1 MPQKASSTRPLS
13 APDLK
18 PFTDFDAFA
27 EAEAGR
33 AAPADFAD
41 SIGRLARVINKLP
54 QRPAIKDDDAR
65 KWLENTMRMAVKRM
79 MLEHGEDGFGVAEV
93 HNHVLWHIRRAS
105 GIGGSD
111 AATVL
116 KHYRGQRG
124 TFGDANELV
133 KQKLLILAPQPS
145 NDVMARGVRAE
156 PWIQKI
162 CHANFAT
169 RTDEASLAKLR
180 GFRPS
185 ILPAAVGTPDD
196 ITLPISSD
204 LSDDEERSIDD
215 YKAPSADVCE
225 DYDANGVSF
234 DYVCQLH
241 HYGFISKEADIAFDK
256 MAIKALDPRSFTI
269 AVYPV
274 AYDPQLSEELNIAI
288 DRIWNE
294 HVMLGVVPDA
304 PRPDELPVEDEA
316 LINMAAEAA
325 MMKIFMDDAKAR
337 HDDLRKRISEVSGI
351 WHDLATGNMDLKIGA
366 FSRRRSWK
374 EEELLNLADRAG
386 IETEEFYKVNPKKI
400 DSAAALKIFQKL
412 VTAAE
417 KDGDVDR
424 IVDEMIKNPPFEK
437 KLDCDKLAE
446 HLEDQDISLISAMDV
461 SESLRLSTKK
471 KGPEADRLSMAR
483 EHVSMLMAAIEG
495 SMADAVQSVLTADQE
510 QPEADHDAD
519 YEMS

>member
-1 MPQKASSTRPLS
+1 MPTQASTSRPQ
-13 APDLK
+13 AAATLK
-18 PFTDFDAFA
+18 LFQDFDAFA
-27 EAEAGR
+27 EAEAR
-33 AAPADFAD
+33 REAPADFAQ
-41 SIGRLARVINKLP
+41 SITRLARVINKLP
-54 QRPAIKDDDAR
+54 QRSAIKDDDAR

-79 MLEHGEDGFGVAEV
+79 VLEHGEDGFGVAEV

-116 KHYRGQRG
+116 KHYRGERG

-162 CHANFAT
+162 CHETFKT
-169 RTDEASLAKLR
+169 RTDDDSLAKLR
-180 GFRPS
+180 GFRPAS
-185 ILPAAVGTPDD
+185 LPAAVGTPDD

-215 YKAPSADVCE
+215 YKAPSAQVCE
-225 DYDANGVSF
+225 DYDKDGVSF

-241 HYGFISKEADIAFDK
+241 HYGFISREAEISFTK

-274 AYDPQLSEELNIAI
+274 SFDPELSSELNTAI

-304 PRPDELPVEDEA
+304 PKPEDLPVEDQA

-325 MMKIFMDDAKAR
+325 MMKIFMEDAKAR

-351 WHDLATGNMDLKIGA
+351 WHDLATGSMDLKIGA

-374 EEELLNLADRAG
+374 EDELLSLAERAG
-386 IETEEFYKVNPKKI
+386 IETDEFYTVNPKKI
-400 DSAAALKIFQKL
+400 DGADALKLFKKL
-412 VTAAE
+412 IDTAE
-417 KDGDVDR
+417 KNGDIDR
-424 IVDEMIKNPPFEK
+424 VVDEMIKSPPFEK

-446 HLEDQDISLISAMDV
+446 HLEDHDISLVSAMDV

-471 KGPEADRLSMAR
+471 KGPEADRLAMAR
-483 EHVSMLMAAIEG
+483 EHVGSLMAAIEG
-495 SMADAVQSVLTADQE
+495 SMADAVQAVLTADE
-510 QPEADHDAD
+510 DQPDADYDSD

>member
-1 MPQKASSTRPLS
+1 MPKKASAPRPLS
-13 APDLK
+13 AVNLA
-18 PFTDFDAFA
+18 PFTEFDAFA
-27 EAEAGR
+27 EAEARRG
-33 AAPADFAD
+33 APADFAE
-41 SIGRLARVINKLP
+41 SITRLARVINKLP

-65 KWLENTMRMAVKRM
+65 RWLENTMRMAVKRM
-79 MLEHGEDGFGVAEV
+79 VIEHGEDGFGVSAV

-111 AATVL
+111 ASTVL

-124 TFGDANELV
+124 TFGDANDLV
-133 KQKLLILAPQPS
+133 KEKLLILSPQPS
-145 NDVMARGVRAE
+145 TDVMARGVRAE

-162 CHANFAT
+162 CHENFKT
-169 RTDEASLAKLR
+169 RTDEASLSKLR
-180 GFRPS
+180 GFRPA

-196 ITLPISSD
+196 ITLPVSSG
-204 LSDDEERSIDD
+204 LPDDEERSIDD

-241 HYGFISKEADIAFDK
+241 HYGFISRQADIAFDK

-274 AYDPQLSEELNIAI
+274 EYDDELAAELNTAI

-304 PRPDELPVEDEA
+304 PRPDALPVEDEA

-374 EEELLNLADRAG
+374 KDELLSLADRAG
-386 IETEEFYKVNPKKI
+386 IETDEFYTVNPKKI
-400 DSAAALKIFQKL
+400 DAGAALKLFQKL
-412 VTAAE
+412 VSTAE

-424 IVDEMIKNPPFEK
+424 IVDEMIKSPPFEK
-437 KLDCDKLAE
+437 KLDSDRLAE
-446 HLEDQDISLISAMDV
+446 HLEDQGISLLTAMDV
-461 SESLRLSTKK
+461 DESLRLSTKK

-483 EHVSMLMAAIEG
+483 EHVGMLMAAIEG

-510 QPEADHDAD
+510 QPENDHDAD